1 MFRSDFPCPIC
12 KLPRGIRID
21 RFKFLTPGKIL
32 KVFCCFMQRIR
43 IFHYVYPTERYKTP
57 NPYCQNLKP
66 VDSSINQSRHS
77 LSQNQYKDRSPLL
90 NASFLERR
98 LEETPPI
105 VPRYSFCNRSPVI
118 LISCQ
123 PRGYRKFSNILGI
136 LVSFPAN
143 ANPPLR

>member
-1 MFRSDFPCPIC
+1 MFRNDFPCPIC

-66 VDSSINQSRHS
+66 VVSSLNQSRHS

-98 LEETPPI
+98 LEEIPADCPT
-105 VPRYSFCNRSPVI
+105 VFI
-118 LISCQ
+118 LQ
-123 PRGYRKFSNILGI
+123 
-136 LVSFPAN
+136 
-143 ANPPLR
+143 